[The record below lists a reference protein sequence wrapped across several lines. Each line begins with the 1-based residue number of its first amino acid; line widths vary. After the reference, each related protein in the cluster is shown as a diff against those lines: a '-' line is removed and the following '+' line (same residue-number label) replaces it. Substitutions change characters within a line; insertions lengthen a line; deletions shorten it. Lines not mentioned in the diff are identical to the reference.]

1 MRGNPIKGTPEPT
14 PEEDTMLL
22 RKLALVVP
30 IATLPLAAGCT
41 NNNNGNDNPGAVSDK
56 LIGSGPFGLHPVLAA
71 QPKIAGFP
79 SPTLL
84 PPELILTP
92 LTQGSQPVEN
102 PAMVTLADGTIANLT
117 LYGYNGDGTPMPA
130 PGDLPSATHKVEA
143 SKTEP
148 DKNTYL
154 VLFGQTGADP
164 TYDYGTHF
172 LYQGHETGQAGY
184 ITRIN
189 LDADGA
195 HKVTIMASKDRTGA
209 PIATID
215 GSTWDP
221 FAQRLIFT
229 TESTGA
235 PEYQA
240 TLGFPSLVED
250 ISGSIGR
257 GGYEG
262 VQNDSAGNLW
272 IVEDVGG
279 ASPAATPHS
288 KVANSFIYRFVKKRS
303 DDLTRGKLQVL
314 QVISLQTGKPIS
326 FDGTS
331 AATADIGDLH
341 TYGKVF
347 TTNWITIHDTDVDG
361 TTPFGANALA
371 KAKLGTPFK
380 RPENAQFRPGSGFKE
395 FFFDETGDTNALT
408 EVGAP
413 FGGFG
418 SIMKLTQSSP
428 SANTGTLTLFFLSDV
443 THSGFDNCTF
453 ISKNQVIFVE
463 DAGDTLHTQRNA
475 LDSGYAFDVTLDYSN
490 PANVPVR
497 LIAQGRDPSAVLDSA
512 FGGMPGFQNE
522 GDNEITGIH
531 MSNGEPGTGGIL
543 GAQVPKQFTGGWRLF
558 FNGQHGEN
566 YAWEVLLNPTAPDLL
581 SE

>member
-1 MRGNPIKGTPEPT
+1 MT
-14 PEEDTMLL
+14 LL
-22 RKLALVVP
+22 SLALV
-30 IATLPLAAGCT
+30 AGC
-41 NNNNGNDNPGAVSDK
+41 NNGGGGDPNAPTGAISDR
-56 LIGSGPFGLHPVLAA
+56 LIGTGPFGLHPVLAA
-71 QPKIAGFP
+71 QPKIVGTP
-79 SPTLL
+79 SPTLV
-84 PPELILTP
+84 PPELMLSP
-92 LTQGSQPVEN
+92 VTQGSQTVEN
-102 PAMVTLADGTIANLT
+102 PATVTLADGTTTTIT
-117 LYGYNGDGTPMPA
+117 HYGYDGDATPLPA
-130 PGDLPSATHKVEA
+130 PGDLPTATHLVEA

-154 VLFGQTGADP
+154 TLFGQTGADP

-172 LYQGHETGQAGY
+172 IYQGHETGTTGY

-195 HKVTIMASKDRTGA
+195 HKVTIMASKDRSGA
-209 PIATID
+209 PLAVID

-229 TESTGA
+229 TEDSGA

-240 TLGFPSLVED
+240 TLGFPSVVED
-250 ISGSIGR
+250 ISGAIGR

-279 ASPAATPHS
+279 ATAPATPHA
-288 KVANSFIYRFVKKRS
+288 KTPNSFIYRFVKKRS
-303 DDLTRGKLQVL
+303 DDLMHGKLQVL
-314 QVISLQTGKPIS
+314 QVISLRTGQPIS
-326 FDGTS
+326 FHDP
-331 AATADIGDLH
+331 ATDTLSPDVGDLH
-341 TYGKVF
+341 TYGNSF
-347 TTNWITIHDTDVDG
+347 TTNWITIHDTDKDG
-361 TTPFGANALA
+361 TTPFSANALA
-371 KAKLGTPFK
+371 KSKLGTPFK

-395 FFFDETGDTNALT
+395 FFFDATGDTDART
-408 EVGAP
+408 EAGSA

-418 SIMKLTQSSP
+418 AIFKLTQTSP
-428 SANTGTLTLFFLSDV
+428 TANTGTLTLFFLSDIA
-443 THSGFDNCTF
+443 HSGFDNCTF

-490 PANVPVR
+490 PANQPAR
-497 LIAQGRDPSAVLDSA
+497 IIAQGRDPSAVLDSA

-531 MSNGEPGTGGIL
+531 ASNGDPSTSGIL
-543 GAQVPKQFTGGWRLF
+543 GATTPKQFTGGWRLF
-558 FNGQHGEN
+558 FTGQHGEN
-566 YAWEVLLNPTAPDLL
+566 VTWEVLANPNAPALI

>member
-1 MRGNPIKGTPEPT
+1 
-14 PEEDTMLL
+14 MLL
-22 RKLALVVP
+22 RR
-30 IATLPLAAGCT
+30 LAASVPSLFLSGSLLISVGCT
-41 NNNNGNDNPGAVSDK
+41 SNGGADVPGSTSDK

-71 QPKIAGFP
+71 QPKIVGSP

-102 PAMVTLADGTIANLT
+102 PASVDLGGGVTTT
-117 LYGYNGDGTPMPA
+117 VTHYGYDGDGPLLPA
-130 PGDLPSATHKVEA
+130 PGDLPTPTHLVEA

-172 LYQGHETGQAGY
+172 LYQGHETGTTGY

-209 PIATID
+209 PIAAID

-229 TESTGA
+229 TEDSGA

-279 ASPAATPHS
+279 ATSASAPHA
-288 KVANSFIYRFVKKRS
+288 KVPNSFIYRFVPKRN

-314 QVISLQTGKPIS
+314 QAISLQSGTPIVFQPAS
-326 FDGTS
+326 TDPTVASPALS
-331 AATADIGDLH
+331 ADVGDLS

-347 TTNWITIHDTDVDG
+347 TTNWITIHDTDADG
-361 TTPFGANALA
+361 NAPFSANALA
-371 KAKLGTPFK
+371 KAKGGTPFK
-380 RPENAQFRPGSGFKE
+380 RPENAQFRPGTGFKE
-395 FFFDETGDTNALT
+395 FYFDATGDTDMRT
-408 EVGAP
+408 EAGSA

-418 SIMKLTQSSP
+418 AIFKLTQSSP
-428 SANTGTLTLFFLSDV
+428 SASTGTLSLFFLSDV
-443 THSGFDNCTF
+443 AHSGFDNCTF
-453 ISKNQVIFVE
+453 LSKNQVVFVE

-490 PANVPVR
+490 AANQPVR
-497 LIAQGRDPSAVLDSA
+497 LIAQGRDPSATLDSA
-512 FGGMPGFQNE
+512 FGALPGTGFQNE

-531 MSNGEPGTGGIL
+531 MSNGDPSTAGIL
-543 GAQVPKQFTGGWRLF
+543 GAAIPKQFTGGWRLF
-558 FNGQHGEN
+558 FTGQHGEN
-566 YAWEVLLNPTAPDLL
+566 YTWEVLPNPTAPALL
-581 SE
+581 PE